1 MAVAD
6 DHPLYEETVRTSE
19 PAQAAVGGGAGT
31 APTAEN
37 REAEDELMVQQ
48 QFDELVERCASI
60 CKTEQDYER
69 IRQAFYFANE
79 AHKGV
84 KRHSGEP
91 YITHP
96 LAVARIV
103 VVEIGLG
110 VKSVMAALL
119 HDVVE
124 DTDYTVE
131 DIAHHFGREVATL
144 VDGLTKLEGAF
155 AQDISKQ
162 AENFKKMLLTLSD
175 DVRVCLIKIAD
186 RLHNMR
192 TLGSMPK
199 HKQMKIASE
208 TIYLFAPLAHRLG
221 LYAIKTEFEN
231 LSLKYRFPD
240 EYNQIKQKLEDTEPQ
255 RLQFIEKFN
264 PPIIQKLKENN
275 IEFEISGRVKSV
287 YSIWKKMKRKQVSFE
302 EIYDL
307 FAIRIVF
314 KPSPLIPE
322 KSQCWYV
329 YSLVSEIYKSKT
341 DRIRDWVNV
350 PKANGYEA
358 LHCTVMGPEGIW
370 AEVQIR
376 SERMDEIAERGFAA
390 HWRYKLDGTAAEES
404 SAAARQAEEDTELD
418 RWLLQLREALNNPS
432 EDAVEFMDNFKLNLQ
447 VSEIVVFT
455 PNGESK
461 TMPKGATVLDFAYEI
476 HSKIGN
482 RAIGAKVN
490 YKITPLY
497 AEIHSG
503 DQIEILTSQNAHPQV
518 EWLDH
523 ITTAKARGYIKQY
536 LKREGEN
543 NIVRGQELFEAEM
556 KRLGVPLQAR
566 VFHKVLP
573 AYHSSNKDEFYSKLG
588 AGIIRLDGLDKILK
602 QNAASKLIK
611 YWTLQIANP
620 FKFLGGGSS
629 DGEEQQQ
636 ARTENEG
643 EAAKYVMAECCNPIP
658 GDEVVGF
665 KMDDGR
671 VEVHKKNCHQ
681 AVKLSA
687 QHGERIVPAK
697 WSSEKIMSYLA
708 VIEVRGIDRVG
719 ILYDL
724 AKIISGELNVNI
736 RELHIHSHDGI
747 FEGTISLYV
756 RSSEDLKVIMD
767 KVRSTK
773 GVEKVNRTEASV
785 VD

>member
-1 MAVAD
+1 
-6 DHPLYEETVRTSE
+6 
-19 PAQAAVGGGAGT
+19 
-31 APTAEN
+31 
-37 REAEDELMVQQ
+37 MVQQ
-48 QFDELVERCASI
+48 QFDELLERCASI
-60 CKTEQDYER
+60 CKTEEDYER
-69 IRQAFYFANE
+69 IRRAFYFANE

-131 DIAHHFGREVATL
+131 DIEHRFGAKVASM

-175 DVRVCLIKIAD
+175 DIRVCLIKIAD

-221 LYAIKTEFEN
+221 LYTIKTEFED

-240 EYNQIKQKLEDTEPQ
+240 EYNQIKQKLADTEPQ
-255 RLQFIEKFN
+255 RLQFIEKFT
-264 PPIIQKLKENN
+264 PPIIEKLKEND

-322 KSQCWYV
+322 KSQCWHV
-329 YSLVSEIYKSKT
+329 YSLVTDIYKPKP
-341 DRIRDWVNV
+341 DRIRDWVNI

-358 LHCTVMGPEGIW
+358 LHCTVMGPEGVW

-376 SERMDEIAERGFAA
+376 SQRMDEIAERGFAA
-390 HWRYKLDGTAAEES
+390 HWKYKMDGKEEGTND
-404 SAAARQAEEDTELD
+404 QELD
-418 RWLLQLREALNNPS
+418 RWLAQLREALNSPS
-432 EDAVEFMDNFKLNLQ
+432 EDAVEFIDNFKMNLQ

-455 PNGESK
+455 PTGEAK

-482 RAIGAKVN
+482 HAIGAKVN
-490 YKITPLY
+490 YKISPLF
-497 AEIHSG
+497 AEIHTG

-523 ITTAKARGYIKQY
+523 ITTAKARTHIKQY
-536 LKREGEN
+536 LKREGIGDN
-543 NIVRGQELFEAEM
+543 NILKGQAIFEAEM
-556 KRLGVPLQAR
+556 KKLGVPLHAR
-566 VFHKVLP
+566 VFRKVLP
-573 AYHSSNKDEFYSKLG
+573 AYHSANKDEFYSKLG
-588 AGIIRLDGLDKILK
+588 AGIIRLDGLDKVLK
-602 QNAASKLIK
+602 QNAASKIIK
-611 YWTLQIANP
+611 YWSLQAVNP
-620 FKFLGGGSS
+620 FRFLSS
-629 DGEEQQQ
+629 GDDKKKKEEQGSDSADYQ
-636 ARTENEG
+636 
-643 EAAKYVMAECCNPIP
+643 YVMAECCNPIP

-665 KMDDGR
+665 KQDDGK
-671 VEVHKKNCHQ
+671 VKVHKKNCHQ

-687 QHGERIVPAK
+687 QHGDKIVPVK
-697 WSSEKIMSYLA
+697 WSSEKVMSYLA
-708 VIEVRGIDRVG
+708 VMEVRGIDRVG

-747 FEGTISLYV
+747 FEGTVSLYV

-767 KVRSTK
+767 KVHSVK
-773 GVEKVNRTEASV
+773 GVEKVNRTEASM

>member
-1 MAVAD
+1 MADSNLSFDEVLTGPVPAGPD
-6 DHPLYEETVRTSE
+6 DTKN
-19 PAQAAVGGGAGT
+19 
-31 APTAEN
+31 APQK
-37 REAEDELMVQQ
+37 EAPVKESSHKDEWMVQQ
-48 QFDELVERCASI
+48 QFDELLERCELI
-60 CKTEQDYER
+60 CKNEGDYER

-131 DIAHHFGREVATL
+131 DIEHHFGPKVASM

-175 DVRVCLIKIAD
+175 DIRVCLIKIAD

-221 LYAIKTEFEN
+221 LYAIKTEFED

-240 EYNQIKQKLEDTEPQ
+240 EYNQIKQKLADTEPQ

-264 PPIIQKLKENN
+264 PPIIEKLKENN

-322 KSQCWYV
+322 KSQCWHV
-329 YSLVSEIYKSKT
+329 YSLVTDIYKPKP
-341 DRIRDWVNV
+341 DRIRDWVNI

-376 SERMDEIAERGFAA
+376 SVRMDEIAERGFAA
-390 HWRYKLDGTAAEES
+390 HWKYKMEGKGGGGAGGDN
-404 SAAARQAEEDTELD
+404 ELD
-418 RWLLQLREALNNPS
+418 QWLAQLREALNSPS
-432 EDAVEFMDNFKLNLQ
+432 EDAVEFMDNFKMNLQ

-455 PNGESK
+455 PDGESK

-497 AEIHSG
+497 AEIHTG

-523 ITTAKARGYIKQY
+523 ITTAKARTHIKQF

-543 NIVRGQELFEAEM
+543 NIVRGQELFEREM
-556 KRLGVPLQAR
+556 KKLGVPLQAR
-566 VFHKVLP
+566 VFRKVLP

-602 QNAASKLIK
+602 QNSASKIMK
-611 YWTLQIANP
+611 YWTLQFANP
-620 FKFLGGGSS
+620 FRFLGTG
-629 DGEEQQQ
+629 DEKKKK
-636 ARTENEG
+636 EG
-643 EAAKYVMAECCNPIP
+643 EADEEEKTDYRYVMAECCNPIP

-671 VEVHKKNCHQ
+671 VEVHKKNCHN

-687 QHGERIVPAK
+687 QHGDRIVPAK
-697 WSSEKIMSYLA
+697 WSSEKVMSYLA
-708 VIEVRGIDRVG
+708 VIEVRGFDRLG

-756 RSSEDLKVIMD
+756 RSSEDLKLIMD
-767 KVRSTK
+767 KVRSAK
-773 GVEKVNRTEASV
+773 GVEKVNRSEASM

>member
-1 MAVAD
+1 MADSTPSSGRNQTAADNRNVAD
-6 DHPLYEETVRTSE
+6 
-19 PAQAAVGGGAGT
+19 GAT
-31 APTAEN
+31 PAPTTYDK
-37 REAEDELMVQQ
+37 DEVMVQQ
-48 QFDELVERCASI
+48 QFDELLERCASI
-60 CKTEQDYER
+60 CKTEEDYER
-69 IRQAFYFANE
+69 IRRAFYFANE

-131 DIAHHFGREVATL
+131 DIEHRFGAKVASM

-175 DVRVCLIKIAD
+175 DIRVCLIKIAD

-221 LYAIKTEFEN
+221 LYTIKTEFED

-240 EYNQIKQKLEDTEPQ
+240 EYNQIKQKLADTEPQ
-255 RLQFIEKFN
+255 RLQFIEKFT
-264 PPIIQKLKENN
+264 PPIIEKLKEND

-322 KSQCWYV
+322 KSQCWHV
-329 YSLVSEIYKSKT
+329 YSLVTDIYKPKP
-341 DRIRDWVNV
+341 DRIRDWVNI

-358 LHCTVMGPEGIW
+358 LHCTVMGPEGVW

-376 SERMDEIAERGFAA
+376 SQRMDEIAERGFAA
-390 HWRYKLDGTAAEES
+390 HWKYKMDGKEEGTND
-404 SAAARQAEEDTELD
+404 QELD
-418 RWLLQLREALNNPS
+418 RWLAQLREALNSAS
-432 EDAVEFMDNFKLNLQ
+432 EDAVEFIDNFKMNLQ

-455 PNGESK
+455 PNGEAK

-482 RAIGAKVN
+482 HAIGAKVN
-490 YKITPLY
+490 YKISPLF
-497 AEIHSG
+497 AEIHTG

-518 EWLDH
+518 EWLEH
-523 ITTAKARGYIKQY
+523 ITTAKARTHIKQY
-536 LKREGEN
+536 LKREGIGDN
-543 NIVRGQELFEAEM
+543 NILKGQAIFEAEM
-556 KRLGVPLQAR
+556 KKLGVPLHAR
-566 VFHKVLP
+566 VFRKVLP
-573 AYHSSNKDEFYSKLG
+573 AYHSANKDEFYSKLG
-588 AGIIRLDGLDKILK
+588 AGIIRLDGLDKVLK
-602 QNAASKLIK
+602 QNAASKIIK
-611 YWTLQIANP
+611 YWSLQAVNP
-620 FKFLGGGSS
+620 FRFLSS
-629 DGEEQQQ
+629 GDDKKKKEEQGSDSADYQ
-636 ARTENEG
+636 
-643 EAAKYVMAECCNPIP
+643 YVMAECCNPIP

-665 KMDDGR
+665 KQDDGK

-687 QHGERIVPAK
+687 QHGDKIVPVK
-697 WSSEKIMSYLA
+697 WSSEKVMSYLA
-708 VIEVRGIDRVG
+708 VMEVRGIDRVG

-747 FEGTISLYV
+747 FEGTVSLYV

-767 KVRSTK
+767 KVHSVK
-773 GVEKVNRTEASV
+773 GVEKVNRTEASM

>member
-1 MAVAD
+1 MADSTLSSGRNQTAADNRNVAD
-6 DHPLYEETVRTSE
+6 
-19 PAQAAVGGGAGT
+19 GAT
-31 APTAEN
+31 PAPTTYDK
-37 REAEDELMVQQ
+37 DEVMVQQ
-48 QFDELVERCASI
+48 QFDELLERCASI
-60 CKTEQDYER
+60 CKTEEDYER
-69 IRQAFYFANE
+69 IRRAFYFANE

-131 DIAHHFGREVATL
+131 DIEHRFGAKVASM

-175 DVRVCLIKIAD
+175 DIRVCLIKIAD

-221 LYAIKTEFEN
+221 LYTIKTEFED

-240 EYNQIKQKLEDTEPQ
+240 EYNQIKQKLADTEPQ
-255 RLQFIEKFN
+255 RLQFIEKFT
-264 PPIIQKLKENN
+264 PPIIEKLKEND

-322 KSQCWYV
+322 KSQCWHV
-329 YSLVSEIYKSKT
+329 YSLVTDIYKPKP
-341 DRIRDWVNV
+341 DRIRDWVNI

-358 LHCTVMGPEGIW
+358 LHCTVMGPEGVW

-376 SERMDEIAERGFAA
+376 SQRMDEIAERGFAA
-390 HWRYKLDGTAAEES
+390 HWKYKMDGKEEGTND
-404 SAAARQAEEDTELD
+404 QELD
-418 RWLLQLREALNNPS
+418 RWLAQLREALNSPS
-432 EDAVEFMDNFKLNLQ
+432 EDAVEFIDNFKMNLQ

-455 PNGESK
+455 PNGEAK

-482 RAIGAKVN
+482 HAIGAKVN
-490 YKITPLY
+490 YKISPLF
-497 AEIHSG
+497 AEIHTG

-518 EWLDH
+518 EWLEH
-523 ITTAKARGYIKQY
+523 ITTAKARTHIKQY
-536 LKREGEN
+536 LKREGIGDN
-543 NIVRGQELFEAEM
+543 NILKGQAIFEAEM
-556 KRLGVPLQAR
+556 KKLGVPLHAR
-566 VFHKVLP
+566 VFRKVLP
-573 AYHSSNKDEFYSKLG
+573 AYHSANKDEFYSKLG
-588 AGIIRLDGLDKILK
+588 AGIIRLDGLDKVLK
-602 QNAASKLIK
+602 QNAASKIIK
-611 YWTLQIANP
+611 YWSLQAVNP
-620 FKFLGGGSS
+620 FRFLSS
-629 DGEEQQQ
+629 GDDKKKKEEQGSDSADYQ
-636 ARTENEG
+636 
-643 EAAKYVMAECCNPIP
+643 YVMAECCNPIP

-665 KMDDGR
+665 KQDDGK

-687 QHGERIVPAK
+687 QHGDKIVPVK
-697 WSSEKIMSYLA
+697 WSSEKVMSYLA
-708 VIEVRGIDRVG
+708 VMEVRGIDRVG

-747 FEGTISLYV
+747 FEGTVSLYV

-767 KVRSTK
+767 KVHSVK
-773 GVEKVNRTEASV
+773 GVEKVNRTEASM

>member
-1 MAVAD
+1 MADANPSFGD
-6 DHPLYEETVRTSE
+6 TL
-19 PAQAAVGGGAGT
+19 AVSDAI
-31 APTAEN
+31 PV
-37 REAEDELMVQQ
+37 EAEVLPAKESYDRDELMVQQ
-48 QFDELVERCASI
+48 QFDELLERCAPI
-60 CKTEQDYER
+60 CKSEEDYEQ

-79 AHKGV
+79 AHRGV

-96 LAVARIV
+96 LSVARIV

-131 DIAHHFGREVATL
+131 DIEHHFGAKVASM

-175 DVRVCLIKIAD
+175 DIRVCLIKIAD

-221 LYAIKTEFEN
+221 LYLIKTEFED

-240 EYNQIKQKLEDTEPQ
+240 EYNQIKQKLADTELQ

-264 PPIIQKLKENN
+264 PPIVEKLKENN

-322 KSQCWYV
+322 KSQCWHV
-329 YSLVSEIYKSKT
+329 YSLITDIYKPKP
-341 DRIRDWVNV
+341 DRIRDWVNI

-358 LHCTVMGPEGIW
+358 LHCTVMGPEGVW

-376 SERMDEIAERGFAA
+376 SERMNEVAERGFAA
-390 HWRYKLDGTAAEES
+390 HWKYKSDGAVA
-404 SAAARQAEEDTELD
+404 QVEDRSDRELD
-418 RWLLQLREALNNPS
+418 QWLAKLREALNSPS
-432 EDAVEFMDNFKLNLQ
+432 EDAVEFMDNFKMNLQ

-461 TMPKGATVLDFAYEI
+461 TMPKGATVLDFAYDI

-482 RAIGAKVN
+482 HAIGAKVN

-497 AEIHSG
+497 AEIHTG
-503 DQIEILTSQNAHPQV
+503 DQIEILTSQNAQPQV

-523 ITTAKARGYIKQY
+523 ITTAKARTHIKQF
-536 LKREGEN
+536 LKRDGEN

-556 KRLGVPLQAR
+556 KKLGVPLQAR
-566 VFHKVLP
+566 VFRKVLP
-573 AYHSSNKDEFYSKLG
+573 AYHSTTKDEFYSKLG

-602 QNAASKLIK
+602 QNSASKLMK
-611 YWTLQIANP
+611 YWTLQFANP
-620 FKFLGGGSS
+620 FRFLSS
-629 DGEEQQQ
+629 SSG
-636 ARTENEG
+636 TEGHPVSKADEY
-643 EAAKYVMAECCNPIP
+643 EYVMAECCNPIP

-665 KMDDGR
+665 KTDDGK
-671 VEVHKKNCHQ
+671 VEVHKKNCHN

-697 WSSEKIMSYLA
+697 WSSEKVMSYLA

-756 RSSEDLKVIMD
+756 RSSEDLKMIMD
-767 KVRSTK
+767 KVKAAK
-773 GVEKVNRTEASV
+773 GVEKVNRTEATV

>member
-1 MAVAD
+1 MTDSNPSFGEVLTVPAVPVGA
-6 DHPLYEETVRTSE
+6 ETMPVVESYDK
-19 PAQAAVGGGAGT
+19 
-31 APTAEN
+31 
-37 REAEDELMVQQ
+37 DELMVQQ
-48 QFDELVERCASI
+48 QFDELLERCASI
-60 CKTEQDYER
+60 CKSEEDYDR

-96 LAVARIV
+96 LSVARIV

-110 VKSVMAALL
+110 VKSVQAALL

-124 DTDYTVE
+124 DTDYTVD
-131 DIAHHFGREVATL
+131 DIEHRFGAKVASM

-155 AQDISKQ
+155 SQDISKQ

-175 DVRVCLIKIAD
+175 DIRVCLIKIAD

-221 LYAIKTEFEN
+221 LYTIKTEFED

-240 EYNQIKQKLEDTEPQ
+240 EYNQIKQKLEDTELQ

-264 PPIIQKLKENN
+264 PPIVEKLKENN
-275 IEFEISGRVKSV
+275 IEFEISGRVKSI

-322 KSQCWYV
+322 KSQCWHV
-329 YSLVSEIYKSKT
+329 YSLITDIYKPKP
-341 DRIRDWVNV
+341 DRIRDWVNI

-358 LHCTVMGPEGIW
+358 LHCTVMGPEGVW

-376 SERMDEIAERGFAA
+376 SERMNEIAERGFAA
-390 HWRYKLDGTAAEES
+390 HWKYKTEGKGGGE
-404 SAAARQAEEDTELD
+404 ARDNELD
-418 RWLLQLREALNNPS
+418 HWLGQLREALNSPS
-432 EDAVEFMDNFKLNLQ
+432 EDAVEFMDNFKMNLQ

-461 TMPKGATVLDFAYEI
+461 TMPKGATVLDFAYDI

-497 AEIHSG
+497 AEIHTG

-523 ITTAKARGYIKQY
+523 ITTAKARTHIKQF
-536 LKREGEN
+536 LKRDGEN
-543 NIVRGQELFEAEM
+543 NIVKGQELFEAEM
-556 KRLGVPLQAR
+556 KKLGVPLQAR
-566 VFHKVLP
+566 VFRKILP
-573 AYHSSNKDEFYSKLG
+573 AYHSSSKDEFYSKLG

-602 QNAASKLIK
+602 QNSASKIMK
-611 YWTLQIANP
+611 YWTLQFANP
-620 FKFLGGGSS
+620 FRFLGSS
-629 DGEEQQQ
+629 S
-636 ARTENEG
+636 NEDHPKK
-643 EAAKYVMAECCNPIP
+643 ESDDYQYVMAECCNPIP

-665 KMDDGR
+665 KTEDGK
-671 VEVHKKNCHQ
+671 VEVHKKNCHN

-687 QHGERIVPAK
+687 QHGDRIVPAK
-697 WSSEKIMSYLA
+697 WSSEKVMSYLA

-767 KVRSTK
+767 KVRSAK
-773 GVEKVNRTEASV
+773 GVEKVNRTEATV

>member
-1 MAVAD
+1 MADSTPSSGRILTAPD
-6 DHPLYEETVRTSE
+6 TLNDGDGANPVRT
-19 PAQAAVGGGAGT
+19 T
-31 APTAEN
+31 YDK
-37 REAEDELMVQQ
+37 DELMVQQ
-48 QFDELVERCASI
+48 QFDELLERCAPI
-60 CKTEQDYER
+60 CKTEEDYEH

-79 AHKGV
+79 AHRGV

-131 DIAHHFGREVATL
+131 DIEHRFGAKVASM

-175 DVRVCLIKIAD
+175 DIRVCLIKIAD

-221 LYAIKTEFEN
+221 LYAIKTEFED

-240 EYNQIKQKLEDTEPQ
+240 EYNQIKQKLADTEPQ
-255 RLQFIEKFN
+255 RLQFIEKFT
-264 PPIIQKLKENN
+264 PPIIEKLKEND

-322 KSQCWYV
+322 KSQCWHV
-329 YSLVSEIYKSKT
+329 YSLVTDIYKPKP
-341 DRIRDWVNV
+341 DRIRDWVNI

-358 LHCTVMGPEGIW
+358 LHCTVMGPEGVW

-376 SERMDEIAERGFAA
+376 SQRMDEIAERGFAA
-390 HWRYKLDGTAAEES
+390 HWKYKMDGKD
-404 SAAARQAEEDTELD
+404 EDANDHELD
-418 RWLLQLREALNNPS
+418 QWLAQLREALNSPS
-432 EDAVEFMDNFKLNLQ
+432 EDAVEFMDNFKMNLQ

-455 PNGESK
+455 PTGEAK

-482 RAIGAKVN
+482 HAIGAKVN
-490 YKITPLY
+490 YKISPLY
-497 AEIHSG
+497 AEIHTG
-503 DQIEILTSQNAHPQV
+503 DQIEILTSQSAHPQV

-523 ITTAKARGYIKQY
+523 ITTAKARTHIKQY
-536 LKREGEN
+536 LKREEGIGDN
-543 NIVRGQELFEAEM
+543 NILKGQAIFEAEM
-556 KRLGVPLQAR
+556 KKLGVPLQAR
-566 VFHKVLP
+566 VFRKVLP
-573 AYHSSNKDEFYSKLG
+573 AYHSASKDEFYSKLG
-588 AGIIRLDGLDKILK
+588 AGIIHLDGLDKVLK

-611 YWTLQIANP
+611 YWSLQAVNP
-620 FKFLGGGSS
+620 FRFLSNG
-629 DGEEQQQ
+629 DDKRKKEEQGSYTPEYQ
-636 ARTENEG
+636 
-643 EAAKYVMAECCNPIP
+643 YIMAECCNPIP

-665 KMDDGR
+665 KQEDGK

-687 QHGERIVPAK
+687 QHGDKIVPVK
-697 WSSEKIMSYLA
+697 WSSEKVMSYLA

-724 AKIISGELNVNI
+724 VKIISGELHVNI

-747 FEGTISLYV
+747 FEGTVSLYV
-756 RSSEDLKVIMD
+756 RSSEDLKMIME
-767 KVRSTK
+767 KVRSVK
-773 GVEKVNRTEASV
+773 GVEKVNRTEASM

>member
-1 MAVAD
+1 
-6 DHPLYEETVRTSE
+6 
-19 PAQAAVGGGAGT
+19 
-31 APTAEN
+31 
-37 REAEDELMVQQ
+37 MVQQ
-48 QFDELVERCASI
+48 QFDELLERCAPI
-60 CKTEQDYER
+60 CKSEEDYDR

-131 DIAHHFGREVATL
+131 DIEHRFGAKVASM

-155 AQDISKQ
+155 SQDISKQ

-175 DVRVCLIKIAD
+175 DIRVCLIKIAD

-192 TLGSMPK
+192 TLGAMPK

-221 LYAIKTEFEN
+221 LYTIKTEFED

-240 EYNQIKQKLEDTEPQ
+240 EYNQIKQKLADTEPQ

-264 PPIIQKLKENN
+264 PPIIEKLKENN

-322 KSQCWYV
+322 KSQCWHV
-329 YSLVSEIYKSKT
+329 YSLITDIYKPKP
-341 DRIRDWVNV
+341 DRIRDWVNI

-370 AEVQIR
+370 VEVQIR
-376 SERMDEIAERGFAA
+376 SVRMDEIAERGFAA
-390 HWRYKLDGTAAEES
+390 HWKYKMEGKGGGEVGGDN
-404 SAAARQAEEDTELD
+404 ELD
-418 RWLLQLREALNNPS
+418 QWLAQLREALNSPS

-497 AEIHSG
+497 AEIHTG

-523 ITTAKARGYIKQY
+523 ITTAKARTHIKQF
-536 LKREGEN
+536 LKRDGEN
-543 NIVRGQELFEAEM
+543 NILRGQELFEAEM
-556 KRLGVPLQAR
+556 KKRGVPLQAR
-566 VFHKVLP
+566 VFRKVLP
-573 AYHSSNKDEFYSKLG
+573 AYHSSSKDEFYSKLG

-602 QNAASKLIK
+602 QNAASKIMK
-611 YWTLQIANP
+611 YWTLQFANP
-620 FKFLGGGSS
+620 FRFLSS
-629 DGEEQQQ
+629 SSGTDGHS
-636 ARTENEG
+636 A
-643 EAAKYVMAECCNPIP
+643 EADEYEYVMAECCNPIP

-665 KMDDGR
+665 KMDDGK
-671 VEVHKKNCHQ
+671 VEVHKKNCHN

-687 QHGERIVPAK
+687 QHGDRIVPAK
-697 WSSEKIMSYLA
+697 WSSEKVMSYLA

-724 AKIISGELNVNI
+724 AKIISGELNINI

-767 KVRSTK
+767 KVRSAK
-773 GVEKVNRTEASV
+773 GVEKVNRTEASM

>member
-1 MAVAD
+1 MADSTPSSGRNQTAADNRNVAD
-6 DHPLYEETVRTSE
+6 
-19 PAQAAVGGGAGT
+19 GAT
-31 APTAEN
+31 PAPTTYDK
-37 REAEDELMVQQ
+37 DEVMVQQ
-48 QFDELVERCASI
+48 QFDELLERCASI
-60 CKTEQDYER
+60 CKTEEDYER
-69 IRQAFYFANE
+69 IRRAFYFANE

-131 DIAHHFGREVATL
+131 DIEHRFGAKVASM

-175 DVRVCLIKIAD
+175 DIRVCLIKIAD

-221 LYAIKTEFEN
+221 LYTIKTEFED

-240 EYNQIKQKLEDTEPQ
+240 EYNQIKQKLADTEPQ
-255 RLQFIEKFN
+255 RLQFIEKFT
-264 PPIIQKLKENN
+264 PPIIEKLKEND

-322 KSQCWYV
+322 KSQCWHV
-329 YSLVSEIYKSKT
+329 YSLVTDIYKPKP
-341 DRIRDWVNV
+341 DRIRDWVNI

-358 LHCTVMGPEGIW
+358 LHCTVMGPEGVW

-376 SERMDEIAERGFAA
+376 SQRMDEIAERGFAA
-390 HWRYKLDGTAAEES
+390 HWKYKMDGKEEGTND
-404 SAAARQAEEDTELD
+404 QELD
-418 RWLLQLREALNNPS
+418 RWLAQLREALNSPS
-432 EDAVEFMDNFKLNLQ
+432 EDAVEFIDNFKMNLQ

-455 PNGESK
+455 PTGEAK

-482 RAIGAKVN
+482 HAIGAKVN
-490 YKITPLY
+490 YKISPLF
-497 AEIHSG
+497 AEIHTG

-518 EWLDH
+518 EWLEH
-523 ITTAKARGYIKQY
+523 ITTAKARTHIKQY
-536 LKREGEN
+536 LKREGIGDN
-543 NIVRGQELFEAEM
+543 NILKGQAIFEAEM
-556 KRLGVPLQAR
+556 KKLGVPLHAR
-566 VFHKVLP
+566 VFRKVLP
-573 AYHSSNKDEFYSKLG
+573 AYHSANKDEFYSKLG
-588 AGIIRLDGLDKILK
+588 AGIIRLDGLDKVLK
-602 QNAASKLIK
+602 QNAASKIIK
-611 YWTLQIANP
+611 YWSLQAVNP
-620 FKFLGGGSS
+620 FRFLSS
-629 DGEEQQQ
+629 GDDKKKKEEQGSDSADYQ
-636 ARTENEG
+636 
-643 EAAKYVMAECCNPIP
+643 YVMAECCNPIP

-665 KMDDGR
+665 KQDDGK

-687 QHGERIVPAK
+687 QHGDKIVPVK
-697 WSSEKIMSYLA
+697 WSSEKVMSYLA
-708 VIEVRGIDRVG
+708 VMEVRGIDRVG

-747 FEGTISLYV
+747 FEGTVSLYV

-767 KVRSTK
+767 KVHSVK
-773 GVEKVNRTEASV
+773 GVEKVNRTEASM

>member
-1 MAVAD
+1 MADSTPSSGRNQMAADNRNVAD
-6 DHPLYEETVRTSE
+6 
-19 PAQAAVGGGAGT
+19 GAT
-31 APTAEN
+31 PAPTTYDK
-37 REAEDELMVQQ
+37 DEVMVQQ
-48 QFDELVERCASI
+48 QFDELLERCASI
-60 CKTEQDYER
+60 CKTEEDYER
-69 IRQAFYFANE
+69 IRRAFYFANE

-131 DIAHHFGREVATL
+131 DIEHRFGAKVASM

-175 DVRVCLIKIAD
+175 DIRVCLIKIAD

-221 LYAIKTEFEN
+221 LYTIKTEFED

-240 EYNQIKQKLEDTEPQ
+240 EYNQIKQKLADTEPQ
-255 RLQFIEKFN
+255 RLQFIEKFT
-264 PPIIQKLKENN
+264 PPIIEKLKEND

-322 KSQCWYV
+322 KSQCWHV
-329 YSLVSEIYKSKT
+329 YSLVTDIYKPKP
-341 DRIRDWVNV
+341 DRIRDWVNI

-358 LHCTVMGPEGIW
+358 LHCTVMGPEGVW

-376 SERMDEIAERGFAA
+376 SQRMDEIAERGFAA
-390 HWRYKLDGTAAEES
+390 HWKYKMDGKEEGTND
-404 SAAARQAEEDTELD
+404 QEMD
-418 RWLLQLREALNNPS
+418 RWLAQLREALNSPS
-432 EDAVEFMDNFKLNLQ
+432 EDAVEFIDNFKMNLQ

-455 PNGESK
+455 PTGEAK

-482 RAIGAKVN
+482 HAIGAKVN
-490 YKITPLY
+490 YKISPLF
-497 AEIHSG
+497 AEIHTG

-523 ITTAKARGYIKQY
+523 ITTAKARTHIKQY
-536 LKREGEN
+536 LKREGIGDN
-543 NIVRGQELFEAEM
+543 NILKGQAIFEAEM
-556 KRLGVPLQAR
+556 KKLGVPLHAR
-566 VFHKVLP
+566 VFRKVLP
-573 AYHSSNKDEFYSKLG
+573 AYHSANKDEFYSKLG
-588 AGIIRLDGLDKILK
+588 AGIIRLDGLDKVLK
-602 QNAASKLIK
+602 QNAASKIIK
-611 YWTLQIANP
+611 YWSLQAVNP
-620 FKFLGGGSS
+620 FRFLSS
-629 DGEEQQQ
+629 GDDKKKKEEQGSDSADYQ
-636 ARTENEG
+636 
-643 EAAKYVMAECCNPIP
+643 YVMAECCNPIP

-665 KMDDGR
+665 KQDDGK

-687 QHGERIVPAK
+687 QHGDKIVPVK
-697 WSSEKIMSYLA
+697 WSSEKVMSYLA
-708 VIEVRGIDRVG
+708 VMEVRGIDRVG

-747 FEGTISLYV
+747 FEGTVSLYV

-767 KVRSTK
+767 KVHSVK
-773 GVEKVNRTEASV
+773 GVEKVNRTEASM

>member
-1 MAVAD
+1 MADSTPSSGRNQTAADNRNVAD
-6 DHPLYEETVRTSE
+6 
-19 PAQAAVGGGAGT
+19 GAT
-31 APTAEN
+31 PAPTTYDK
-37 REAEDELMVQQ
+37 DEVMVQQ
-48 QFDELVERCASI
+48 QFDELLERCASI
-60 CKTEQDYER
+60 CKTEEDYER
-69 IRQAFYFANE
+69 IRRAFYFANE

-131 DIAHHFGREVATL
+131 DIEHRFGAKVASM

-175 DVRVCLIKIAD
+175 DIRVCLIKIAD

-221 LYAIKTEFEN
+221 LYTIKTEFED

-240 EYNQIKQKLEDTEPQ
+240 EYNQIKQKLADTEPQ
-255 RLQFIEKFN
+255 RLQFIEKFT
-264 PPIIQKLKENN
+264 PPIIEKLKEND

-322 KSQCWYV
+322 KSQCWHV
-329 YSLVSEIYKSKT
+329 YSLVTDIYKPKP
-341 DRIRDWVNV
+341 DRIRDWVNI

-358 LHCTVMGPEGIW
+358 LHCTVMGPEGVW

-376 SERMDEIAERGFAA
+376 SQRMDEIAERGFAA
-390 HWRYKLDGTAAEES
+390 HWKYKMDGKEEGTND
-404 SAAARQAEEDTELD
+404 QELD
-418 RWLLQLREALNNPS
+418 RWLAQLREALNSPS
-432 EDAVEFMDNFKLNLQ
+432 EDAVEFIDNFKMNLQ

-455 PNGESK
+455 PTGEAK

-482 RAIGAKVN
+482 HAIGAKVN
-490 YKITPLY
+490 YKISPLFV
-497 AEIHSG
+497 EIHTG

-518 EWLDH
+518 EWLEH
-523 ITTAKARGYIKQY
+523 ITTAKARTHIKQY
-536 LKREGEN
+536 LKREGIGDN
-543 NIVRGQELFEAEM
+543 NILKGQAIFEAEM
-556 KRLGVPLQAR
+556 KKLGVPLHAR
-566 VFHKVLP
+566 VFRKVLP
-573 AYHSSNKDEFYSKLG
+573 AYHSANKDEFYSKLG
-588 AGIIRLDGLDKILK
+588 AGIIRLDGLDKVLK
-602 QNAASKLIK
+602 QNAASKIIK
-611 YWTLQIANP
+611 YWSLQAVNP
-620 FKFLGGGSS
+620 FRFLSS
-629 DGEEQQQ
+629 GDDKKKKEEQGSDSADYQ
-636 ARTENEG
+636 
-643 EAAKYVMAECCNPIP
+643 YVMAECCNPIP

-665 KMDDGR
+665 KQDDGK

-687 QHGERIVPAK
+687 QHGDKIVPVK
-697 WSSEKIMSYLA
+697 WSSEKVMSYLA
-708 VIEVRGIDRVG
+708 VMEVRGIDRVG

-747 FEGTISLYV
+747 FEGTVSLYV

-767 KVRSTK
+767 KVHSVK
-773 GVEKVNRTEASV
+773 GVEKVNRTEASM

>member
-1 MAVAD
+1 MADSTPSSGRNQTAADNRNVAD
-6 DHPLYEETVRTSE
+6 
-19 PAQAAVGGGAGT
+19 GAT
-31 APTAEN
+31 PAPTTYDK
-37 REAEDELMVQQ
+37 DEVMVQQ
-48 QFDELVERCASI
+48 QFDELLERCASI
-60 CKTEQDYER
+60 CKTEEDYER
-69 IRQAFYFANE
+69 IRRAFYFANE

-131 DIAHHFGREVATL
+131 DIEHRFGAKVASM

-175 DVRVCLIKIAD
+175 DIRVCLIKIAD

-221 LYAIKTEFEN
+221 LYTIKTEFED

-240 EYNQIKQKLEDTEPQ
+240 EYNQIKQKLADTEPQ
-255 RLQFIEKFN
+255 RLQFIEKFT
-264 PPIIQKLKENN
+264 PPIIEKLKEND

-322 KSQCWYV
+322 KSQCWHV
-329 YSLVSEIYKSKT
+329 YSLVTDIYKPKP
-341 DRIRDWVNV
+341 DRIRDWVNI

-358 LHCTVMGPEGIW
+358 LHCTVMGPEGVW

-376 SERMDEIAERGFAA
+376 SQRMDEIAERGFAA
-390 HWRYKLDGTAAEES
+390 HWKYKMDGKEEGTND
-404 SAAARQAEEDTELD
+404 QELD
-418 RWLLQLREALNNPS
+418 RWLAQLREALNSPS
-432 EDAVEFMDNFKLNLQ
+432 EDAVEFIDNFKMNLQ

-455 PNGESK
+455 PNGEAK

-482 RAIGAKVN
+482 HAIGAKVN
-490 YKITPLY
+490 YKISPLF
-497 AEIHSG
+497 AEIHTG

-518 EWLDH
+518 EWLEH
-523 ITTAKARGYIKQY
+523 ITTAKARTHIKQY
-536 LKREGEN
+536 LKREGIGDN
-543 NIVRGQELFEAEM
+543 NILKGQAIFEAEM
-556 KRLGVPLQAR
+556 KKLGVPLHAR
-566 VFHKVLP
+566 VFRKVLP
-573 AYHSSNKDEFYSKLG
+573 AYHSANKDEFYSKLG
-588 AGIIRLDGLDKILK
+588 AGIIRLDGLDKVLK
-602 QNAASKLIK
+602 QNAASKIIK
-611 YWTLQIANP
+611 YWSLQAVNP
-620 FKFLGGGSS
+620 FRFLSS
-629 DGEEQQQ
+629 GDDKKKKEEQGSDSADYQ
-636 ARTENEG
+636 
-643 EAAKYVMAECCNPIP
+643 YVMAECCNPIP
-658 GDEVVGF
+658 GDEVAGF
-665 KMDDGR
+665 KQDDGK

-687 QHGERIVPAK
+687 QHGDKIVPVK
-697 WSSEKIMSYLA
+697 WSSEKVMSYLA
-708 VIEVRGIDRVG
+708 VMEVRGIDRVG

-747 FEGTISLYV
+747 FEGTVSLYV

-767 KVRSTK
+767 KVHSVK
-773 GVEKVNRTEASV
+773 GVEKVNRTEASM